1 VGQCNIGP
9 MGTLSA
15 ITESPLSRRF
25 LKGYLAGRNLLVLV
39 VAVVTALSHSVFN
52 LDLNLLPLGLILGFL
67 GVTGLMRARALAKAE
82 LPEER
87 QVFLQML
94 IDVLALTGL
103 FYFFGGATNPFVWF
117 FLIPAIIA
125 AMVFSP
131 SNARAMTVLCII
143 CYSFLLFFFQ
153 PTHQHGSAHPDP
165 GFQLHVIGMWVGFI
179 LSAGF
184 VAFIVAGLAERLR
197 SREQTLAE
205 AREQVLRNEHLV
217 ALGTLA
223 AGAAHELGTPLG
235 TMAILSTDL
244 QDDPVVKQHPDLGRK
259 LELMREQV
267 ERCKQTL
274 TVFSSNAGAAR
285 AEGGKAMSVSGYLT
299 ELLAQWQEMNPTVT
313 LEARITGK
321 IESAWLF
328 VDATLTPAVHNLLDN
343 AAQVSPQGILVKSGW
358 SHETLTIKIID
369 KGPGVARAV
378 LETLGQKPV
387 NSSTGGMGMGLYL
400 ATSSIQRLGGTL
412 SLVNLP
418 EGGAMARITLPVFS
432 SGRQGR

>member
-1 VGQCNIGP
+1 
-9 MGTLSA
+9 MDTLPA
-15 ITESPLSRRF
+15 ITEASLSRRF
-25 LKGYLAGRNLLVLV
+25 LKGHLAGRNLLALV
-39 VAVVTALSHSVFN
+39 VALVTAMAHWVFN
-52 LDLNLLPLGLILGFL
+52 QDLHLLPIGLILGFL
-67 GVTGLMRARALAKAE
+67 AVTGLMRAKALAQAQ

-87 QVFLQML
+87 QVFLQMS

-125 AMVFSP
+125 AMVLSP
-131 SNARAMTVLCII
+131 IHARAITVLCII

-153 PTHQHGSAHPDP
+153 PAHEHGSAHPDP

-184 VAFIVAGLAERLR
+184 VALIVAGLAERLR
-197 SREQTLAE
+197 SREQTLVE
-205 AREQVLRNEHLV
+205 AREQVLRNEHLA

-223 AGAAHELGTPLG
+223 AGAAHDLGTPLG

-244 QDDPVVKQHPDLGRK
+244 QDDPVVKQHPELGQK

-285 AEGGKAMSVSGYLT
+285 AESGKAMSVKGYLT
-299 ELLAQWQEMNPTVT
+299 DSLKQWQEMNPAVS
-313 LEARITGK
+313 LEIRITGK

-328 VDATLTPAVHNLLDN
+328 VEATLTPALHNLLDN
-343 AAQVSPQGILVKSGW
+343 AAQVSPEGILVKSGW

-369 KGPGVARAV
+369 KGPGVAREV

-387 NSSTGGMGMGLYL
+387 HSSTGGMGVGLYL
-400 ATSSIQRLGGTL
+400 AVSSIRRLGGTL
-412 SLVNLP
+412 SLANLP
-418 EGGAMARITLPVFS
+418 EGGAMAKITLPVFS
-432 SGRQGR
+432 SDRRGG

>member
-1 VGQCNIGP
+1 
-9 MGTLSA
+9 MDTLPANS
-15 ITESPLSRRF
+15 EPSLSRRF

-39 VAVVTALSHSVFN
+39 VAVVTALAHGVFN
-52 LDLNLLPLGLILGFL
+52 QDLKLLPITVILGFL
-67 GVTGLMRARALAKAE
+67 GVTGLIRRKALAQTQ

-87 QVFLQML
+87 QVFLQMA

-117 FLIPAIIA
+117 FLIPALIA
-125 AMVFSP
+125 ALVLSP
-131 SNARAMTVLCII
+131 THARAMTALCII

-153 PTHQHGSAHPDP
+153 PAHEHGAAHQDS

-179 LSAGF
+179 LSASF
-184 VAFIVAGLAERLR
+184 VAFIVAGLADRLR
-197 SREQTLAE
+197 NREKTLVE

-223 AGAAHELGTPLG
+223 AGAAHDLGTPLG

-244 QDDPVVKQHPDLGRK
+244 QDDPVVKQYPELGRK

-274 TVFSSNAGAAR
+274 SLFSRNAGAAR
-285 AEGGKAMSVSGYLT
+285 AESGKSMSARGYLT
-299 ELLAQWQEMNPTVT
+299 EMLGQWQEMNPATS
-313 LEARITGK
+313 LEVRITGK

-328 VDATLTPAVHNLLDN
+328 VEATLTPAVHNLLDN
-343 AAQVSPQGILVKSGW
+343 AAHVSPGGILVKSGW
-358 SHETLTIKIID
+358 SSEILTIKIID
-369 KGPGVARAV
+369 KGPGVAREV

-387 NSSTGGMGMGLYL
+387 KSSKGGMGMGLYL
-400 ATSSIQRLGGTL
+400 AVSSIQRLGGTL
-412 SLVNLP
+412 SLANLP
-418 EGGAMARITLPVFS
+418 EGGAMAKITLPVFS
-432 SGRQGR
+432 SEGRGRQHA

>member
-1 VGQCNIGP
+1 
-9 MGTLSA
+9 MDTLPANS
-15 ITESPLSRRF
+15 EPSLSRRF

-39 VAVVTALSHSVFN
+39 VAVVTALAHGVFN
-52 LDLNLLPLGLILGFL
+52 QDLNLLPIAVILSFL
-67 GVTGLMRARALAKAE
+67 GVTGLIRRKALAQTQ

-87 QVFLQML
+87 QVFLQMA

-117 FLIPAIIA
+117 FLIPALIA
-125 AMVFSP
+125 ALVLSP
-131 SNARAMTVLCII
+131 THARAMTALCII

-153 PTHQHGSAHPDP
+153 PAHEHGAMHPDS

-179 LSAGF
+179 LSASF
-184 VAFIVAGLAERLR
+184 VAFIVAGLADRLR
-197 SREQTLAE
+197 NREKTLIE

-223 AGAAHELGTPLG
+223 AGAAHDLGTPLG

-244 QDDPVVKQHPDLGRK
+244 QDDPVVKQYPELGRK

-274 TVFSSNAGAAR
+274 SLFSRNAGAAR
-285 AEGGKAMSVSGYLT
+285 AESGKSMSARGYLT
-299 ELLAQWQEMNPTVT
+299 EMLGQWQEMNPATS
-313 LEARITGK
+313 LEVRITGK

-328 VDATLTPAVHNLLDN
+328 VEATLTPAVHNLLDN
-343 AAQVSPQGILVKSGW
+343 AAHVSPGGILVKSGW
-358 SHETLTIKIID
+358 SSEILTIKIID
-369 KGPGVARAV
+369 KGPGVAREV

-387 NSSTGGMGMGLYL
+387 KSSKGGMGMGLYL
-400 ATSSIQRLGGTL
+400 AVSSIQRLGGTL
-412 SLVNLP
+412 SLANLP
-418 EGGAMARITLPVFS
+418 EGGAMAKITLPVFS
-432 SGRQGR
+432 SEGRGRQHA